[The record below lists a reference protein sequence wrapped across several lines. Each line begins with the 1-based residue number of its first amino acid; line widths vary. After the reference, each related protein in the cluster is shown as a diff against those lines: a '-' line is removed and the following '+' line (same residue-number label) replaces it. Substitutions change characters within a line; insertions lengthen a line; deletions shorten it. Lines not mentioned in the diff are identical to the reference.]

1 MIALYI
7 GGMLLGVAGTL
18 LIIWGFDHLAPPE
31 DEGRVSPGWV
41 RRNRG

>member
-7 GGMLLGVAGTL
+7 AGMVLGLAGIA
-18 LIIWGFDHLAPPE
+18 LIIWGCEHMAPPE

-41 RRNRG
+41 RSDRD